1 MGKLLSRDE
10 TALDSRYLLLK
21 KGNKRV
27 SGSEHAKALRDVAD
41 RAPSPYDS
49 DRVAREMEDLEA
61 AVARL
66 EDRAVAALL
75 EDKGVH
81 HLAASLFGNSPF
93 LGRILRLHPDWLPRL
108 LERAPG
114 EALGDL
120 LSRVH
125 AARDLDK
132 QADVM
137 SALRLAKS
145 EAALLIAMADITGAW
160 ELEEVTEA
168 LTAFAD
174 GAVESSVFWLLRNAA
189 TRGQVLR
196 PPEEMSPEGSGLVI
210 LGMGKYGSGELNY
223 SSDIDLVVFYEPG
236 ELPLKEGLDHGEFF
250 VRLTKD
256 LVKMLQERTAEG
268 YVFRTDLRLRP
279 DPGGTP
285 VAVSLPAAEGYYESR
300 GQNWERAAFIKAR
313 PVAGDIAAGE
323 RLLKTLTPYIWR
335 RNLDFASIDDIHS
348 MKRQIH
354 AVGGHGVIAVA
365 GHNIKLGRGGIREIE
380 FFVQTQQLIAGG
392 RDHDLRGKQTCLMLD
407 QLAAKKWI
415 APGTAEELKEAYRFL
430 RTLEHRLQMIDDE
443 QTHSLPTAD
452 ADLDRVACFM
462 AFESRD
468 AFAESLTKRL
478 ECVRDHYAK
487 LFETAPPLSEERGSL
502 VFTGTED
509 DPDTLKTLSEL
520 GFRKASEMSEAIR
533 GWHTGRFAATRS
545 PRSRELLTSLMPA
558 LLRALSRTANPD
570 AAFDRFDRFLTG
582 LPAGVQLFS
591 MLYSNPHLLDL
602 LAGICGTAPRLATYL
617 SQNPRV
623 LEAVVDP
630 DFFKVLPDREELN
643 RSLRDELVHA
653 EDYQDTLDFARVW
666 AREYRFRLGVRV
678 LSGSADAEEAG
689 PAYAALASELVAALA
704 PVAEESVA
712 VKHGRIPDGRFAVV
726 AMGKLGSEEMSAS
739 SDLDLIMIYDTPVA
753 DAVSDGERPL
763 YASQYYARICQQ
775 LINALTAPTAEG
787 KLYEVDMRLR
797 PSGNAGPIATA
808 FDSFVAYQESEAW
821 TWERMALTRAR
832 VISGPDELKAR
843 VEKAIAHALDLPR
856 EVKEIAADVADMR
869 ARIAKERVSNNPWEL
884 KHVRGGLVDIEFI
897 CQFLQLAH
905 GAAHPGIRSTHTRS
919 ALARIAD
926 AGILAPETA
935 DMLVRAIALNQNLTQ
950 VIRVCVEGVFD
961 PAEAPAGLKS
971 LLARAGD
978 APDFA
983 ALEADLAESQ
993 RKVREAF
1000 ESIVVAAAG

>member
-1 MGKLLSRDE
+1 MPIFGSKENAGKQLRDW
-10 TALDSRYLLLK
+10 A
-21 KGNKRV
+21 
-27 SGSEHAKALRDVAD
+27 AKA
-41 RAPSPYDS
+41 PPPYDAA
-49 DRVAREMEDLEA
+49 RVAREMEDLEA

-66 EDRAVAALL
+66 EDSAAASLL
-75 EDKGVH
+75 KDKGVR
-81 HLAASLFGNSPF
+81 HLSASLFGNSPF

-108 LERAPG
+108 LDRAPE
-114 EALGDL
+114 EALADL
-120 LSRVH
+120 LSRVA

-137 SALRLAKS
+137 SELRLAKS
-145 EAALLIAMADITGAW
+145 EAALLIAIADITGAW
-160 ELEEVTEA
+160 PLEQVTEA
-168 LTAFAD
+168 LSAFAD
-174 GAVESSVFWLLRNAA
+174 STVESSIIWLLRNAA

-196 PPEEMSPEGSGLVI
+196 APDEVSPEGSGLVI
-210 LGMGKYGSGELNY
+210 LGMGKYGSRELNY

-236 ELPLKEGLDHGEFF
+236 ELPLKDGLDHGEFF

-256 LVKMLQERTAEG
+256 LVKMLQERTADG

-285 VAVSLPAAEGYYESR
+285 VAVSLPAAESYYESR

-313 PVAGDIAAGE
+313 PVAGDMAAGE
-323 RLLKTLTPYIWR
+323 RLLKTLLPYIWR
-335 RNLDFASIDDIHS
+335 RNLDFAAIDDIHS

-392 RDHDLRGKQTCLMLD
+392 RDYDLRGKQTCLMLD
-407 QLAAKKWI
+407 RLAEKKWI
-415 APGTAEELKEAYRFL
+415 APETAEELKEAYRFL
-430 RTLEHRLQMIDDE
+430 RTLEHRLQMIEDE
-443 QTHSLPTAD
+443 QTHSLPTTD
-452 ADLDRVACFM
+452 ADLDHVACFM
-462 AFESRD
+462 GFENLKSFS
-468 AFAESLTKRL
+468 AALTKRL

-509 DPDTLKTLSEL
+509 DPDTLKTLGEL
-520 GFRKASEMSEAIR
+520 GFRKVSEMSETIR
-533 GWHTGRFAATRS
+533 GWHSGRFAATRS

-558 LLRALSRTANPD
+558 LLRALSRTVNPD

-630 DFFKVLPDREELN
+630 DFFKVLPGRDELN
-643 RSLRDELVHA
+643 RSLSEELTHA
-653 EDYQDTLDFARVW
+653 EDYQDTLDFARIW

-704 PVAEESVA
+704 PVAEEGIA
-712 VKHGRIPDGRFAVV
+712 AKHGRIPGGRFVVV
-726 AMGKLGSEEMSAS
+726 AMGKLGSEELSAS
-739 SDLDLIMIYDTPVA
+739 SDLDLIMIYDTP
-753 DAVSDGERPL
+753 DAAVMSDGERPL
-763 YASQYYARICQQ
+763 YASQYYARVCQQ

-808 FDSFVAYQESEAW
+808 FDSFVAYQETEAW

-832 VISGPDELKAR
+832 VIAGPDELKTR
-843 VEKAIAHALDLPR
+843 VEEAIAHALDQPR
-856 EVKEIAADVADMR
+856 DMKEIATDVADMR
-869 ARIAKERVSNNPWEL
+869 ARIAKERVSSNLWEL

-897 CQFLQLAH
+897 CQYLQLAH
-905 GAAHPGIRSTHTRS
+905 GHAHPGIRNTHTRT

-926 AGILAPETA
+926 AGLVAPEMA
-935 DMLVRAIALNQNLTQ
+935 DMLVRAIALNHNLTQ
-950 VIRVCVEGVFD
+950 VIRVCIEGVFD
-961 PAEAPAGLKS
+961 PVEAPSGLKS

-978 APDFA
+978 APDFT

-1000 ESIVVAAAG
+1000 QSIVTAAAG